1 MNRMTLFPKYLLIT
15 LLTLVVI
22 SCAQQA
28 SQQEGEQ
35 GALTE
40 AEQAEYIKKG
50 KEIAMA
56 SFKALSGE
64 LQQALADS
72 GVAHALKYCN
82 MAALP
87 ITDSLAEVHQAS
99 IRRTALRYRNPAN
112 APGQDERRMLE
123 QYQVQKAGGQQLKPV
138 VETKGDKVVFYG
150 PIMLKPLCLNCHGT
164 PGKEIAEAD
173 HQLIKELY
181 PQDQAINFAINDL
194 RGMWSI
200 EMAR

>member
-40 AEQAEYIKKG
+40 AEQAEYTKKG